1 MNPMLKKLFSK
12 LWRVRWAGVA
22 RVAVYL
28 MLVNFG
34 ITYLLL
40 RSAYADA
47 EKTVRRLGDELAKQL
62 GANLI
67 GEPQGVSVNGQ
78 LMFLAA
84 KETDLS
90 VKAVLDQFDASCV
103 AHSAGLREQFE
114 KMPGF
119 DQRKLA
125 LPAAMRDPGRIGVIR
140 SDADAASDN
149 EAEAHLVCI
158 AQPEGTQGVA
168 GVISH
173 VNEFLKSGDLSH
185 IGEMRYVK
193 ARRLENGKSQVIAVW
208 TEGTFNIEAMFP
220 DGGDVPGSDT
230 PGVPRPPSSIRRL
243 SAVVPD
249 HPYALRSYDVAEP
262 RADVLAF
269 YDRTLEAAG
278 WQLRPAAMGETE
290 PELKPADARVFT
302 RNGQAMLI
310 AASEDG
316 PRETG
321 LTIIEMG
328 KLERVVTEI
337 ATH

>member
-1 MNPMLKKLFSK
+1 MLKKLFG
-12 LWRVRWAGVA
+12 LVTRVRWAGVA
-22 RVAVYL
+22 RVALYL

-34 ITYLLL
+34 ITYLLM
-40 RSAYADA
+40 RSAYAGA
-47 EKTVRRLGDELAKQL
+47 EKTVRRLGDELTKEL
-62 GANLI
+62 GAKLI

-103 AHSAGLREQFE
+103 AHSGGLREEFE

-119 DQRKLA
+119 DLRKLS
-125 LPAAMRDPGRIGVIR
+125 LPAEMRDPGRIGVIR
-140 SDADAASDN
+140 SDSDEPSDS

-158 AQPEGTQGVA
+158 AQPEGTNGVA
-168 GVISH
+168 GVVAH

-193 ARRLENGKSQVIAVW
+193 ARKLPNGKSQVIAIW
-208 TEGTFNIEAMFP
+208 TEGAFNIEAMFP
-220 DGGDVPGSDT
+220 DQGDVPGTDT
-230 PGVPRPPSSIRRL
+230 PGIPRPPSSQRRL

-269 YDRTLEAAG
+269 YDQSLVAAG
-278 WQLRPAAMGETE
+278 WEQRPAAMGETE

-302 RNGQAMLI
+302 RDGRALLV

-321 LTIIEMG
+321 LTIIELG

-337 ATH
+337 ATPQ